1 MSKPRVLVGMSGG
14 VDSSVAAA
22 LLKRRGY
29 DVIGITFQMMPHEEK
44 EVSACCNIHTISDA
58 KRVSATLAIP
68 HYTINIR
75 EHFQDKV
82 ISPFVNSYLQGVTP
96 NPCVECNRHIK
107 FDELEVKAKELGA
120 DFVATGHYCQRIF
133 NPHSGLY
140 QLNKAKDI
148 KKDQTYFLY
157 MLTSEQLSRTL
168 FPLGRLI
175 KPQIRELAHRF
186 GLINANRPESMD
198 ICFVTGNSYK
208 QVVEREAVDR
218 LPPHG
223 DVIDTTGRI
232 LGRHRG
238 IHTVTIG
245 QRKGL
250 GIAHSEPLYVIKIDP
265 VFNTV
270 TLGKRDDVVTKKI
283 AVTELTLVNPNDNIL
298 GRTFDVKTRYNMI
311 PFRATV
317 IEHSGDT
324 IRLHSRLGQSFVT
337 PGQSCVL
344 YFGNR
349 VIGGGIIP
357 KSAPWLVCPPLN
369 YA

>member
-1 MSKPRVLVGMSGG
+1 MTKPRVLVGMSGG

-58 KRVSATLAIP
+58 KRVSAKLNIP

-75 EHFQDKV
+75 ENFQEKV
-82 ISPFVNSYLQGVTP
+82 ITPFVTNYLKGFTP

-120 DFVATGHYCQRIF
+120 DFVATGHYCQRIL
-133 NPHSGLY
+133 NPHTSLY

-168 FPLGRLI
+168 FPLGRLL

-208 QVVEREAVDR
+208 QVVEREAADR

-223 DVIDTTGRI
+223 DVIDTLGRV
-232 LGRHRG
+232 LGRHQG

-250 GIAHSEPLYVIKIDP
+250 GIAHAEPLYVIKIDP
-265 VFNTV
+265 LSNCV
-270 TLGKRDDVVTKKI
+270 TLGKREDVITKDITVTQ
-283 AVTELTLVNPNDNIL
+283 LTLVNPNDLIL

-311 PFRATV
+311 PFKATV
-317 IEHSGDT
+317 TAHEDDKIT
-324 IRLHSRLGQSFVT
+324 LHSRLGQSFVT

-357 KSAPWLVCPPLN
+357 RQA
-369 YA
+369 